1 MKYLF
6 TYFLLFIF
14 QTVFAQEYN
23 FQELLWGEP
32 NDGPAVVSVT
42 AINETNEKFILGYF
56 KSEMTL
62 ASASV
67 FSDQNVGVFLAKLS
81 ENDSLLWLKTIAE
94 RVENIPNSYL
104 GTLSITL
111 SDSSNVYIVI
121 PYTGTL
127 LVSDELFPSN
137 DFDNT
142 FSGFSILKINTD
154 GNLLNHFKIAGD
166 CDKRIEFL
174 HNSID
179 VHEYISLF
187 TGYEGT
193 ENSDS
198 CYCLLG
204 NDTTYVKEEQGFI
217 LKYDNSFEN
226 LLWKR
231 KISKPGL
238 PSLSDDKIYVFGV
251 QKFYNNGV
259 VDFGDDFVLSF
270 PSSYNC
276 GGYIAQYDVAG
287 NFIWAKYFGQ
297 QGWDSHLQPLDIEVL
312 GPNDIV
318 LVGRSFT
325 QSVPNRVYF
334 ENAPTLF
341 GSPWGSDDY
350 FLVNYDSLGNVK
362 WHTIAKCDGW
372 DRLIEAT
379 HDENK
384 NIYLAGTFTDQLFFA
399 DDTLNSYG
407 TDDVMV
413 LAFDS
418 LGNELWAKHAG
429 GTSIDQSKGISI
441 DSENNLYVVG
451 GSASATSTFG
461 SLEHSLTEVSMF
473 YAKMSPTAVAIPEFD
488 AKSNS
493 LQLYPNP
500 TNSYLQ
506 LNQKGNKTIY
516 NLLGEEVLKTT
527 QTNIDVSLLPQGIY
541 ILQWE
546 NQQKLFM
553 KTNIEN

>member
-1 MKYLF
+1 MRCWI
-6 TYFLLFIF
+6 TYCLLLFAQMGIA
-14 QTVFAQEYN
+14 QTYEW
-23 FQELLWGEP
+23 ESLDWIEP
-32 NDGPAVVSVT
+32 NYEQPYTIGKIEIT
-42 AINETNEKFILGYF
+42 ADDEKVILGYYKEELVMMEDTLF
-56 KSEMTL
+56 SEKEI
-62 ASASV
+62 
-67 FSDQNVGVFLAKLS
+67 GVFLAKLDA
-81 ENDSLLWLKTIAE
+81 NDNLLWLQTIAQVADE
-94 RVENIPNSYL
+94 NSIGNIPTLILDQSGNIYASINYIDTLFINS
-104 GTLSITL
+104 
-111 SDSSNVYIVI
+111 
-121 PYTGTL
+121 
-127 LVSDELFPSN
+127 ELFPAEEGNSFALLVFN
-137 DFDNT
+137 PVGEFIHHIRMEGNCSSWLRFRAISTD
-142 FSGFSILKINTD
+142 SI
-154 GNLLNHFKIAGD
+154 GNLYLLGGGGEPSDEPDTCYCSIGNEEISLVGWERFTLK
-166 CDKRIEFL
+166 L
-174 HNSID
+174 HNNQLIWIKTFDGSGAIIENVGRYNYITGTSHYAAD
-179 VHEYISLF
+179 VSFDSLF
-187 TGYEGT
+187 IEYPNTYDYGAFMVQQ
-193 ENSDS
+193 
-198 CYCLLG
+198 
-204 NDTTYVKEEQGFI
+204 DT
-217 LKYDNSFEN
+217 
-226 LLWKR
+226 
-231 KISKPGL
+231 
-238 PSLSDDKIYVFGV
+238 
-251 QKFYNNGV
+251 
-259 VDFGDDFVLSF
+259 
-270 PSSYNC
+270 
-276 GGYIAQYDVAG
+276 AG